1 MHLFTSNDG
10 YARLQYYVVQYSKK
24 QLLHFLHK
32 QFVALFDQILA
43 FFRTKFSPQIHM
55 YNTKICTHEMH
66 LFTGNDG
73 YAPLRYY
80 VVQYSENN
88 GPWIIQPEQVDP
100 TFTAYTVRNLS
111 PFTIY
116 KFRIQAVNDIGPS
129 GWSADSNLT
138 KTLPSAPSSMYLPI
152 RGQLIF

>member
-10 YARLQYYVVQYSKK
+10 YAPLRYYVVQYSTIA
-24 QLLHFLHK
+24 
-32 QFVALFDQILA
+32 ALFTQTICGTFWPNFG
-43 FFRTKFSPQIHM
+43 FFVLYSWNASFI
-55 YNTKICTHEMH
+55 
-66 LFTGNDG
+66 GNDG

-138 KTLPSAPSSMYLPI
+138 KTLPSAPSSMYP
-152 RGQLIF
+152 F